1 MNAHSPAWTAASY
14 FDEGTPGMPLEQMRD
29 EALLLDRAIREE
41 VALVPYDEQWPA
53 LFATEQERLLRL
65 FPRQLLQVEHFG
77 STAVPGIPA
86 KPIIDILAG
95 VPSMGVA
102 ESLVQPLLGSGYI
115 TSPEFNATL
124 KDRRWFMRAAE
135 GRRTHH
141 LHLVVLGGAQWHERL
156 RFRDLLRSNAELA
169 QRYANLKSE
178 LASQHKQDR
187 EAYTN
192 AKSEFV
198 SSVVAGA

>member
-1 MNAHSPAWTAASY
+1 MSNV
-14 FDEGTPGMPLEQMRD
+14 MPLEQMRD

-95 VPSMGVA
+95 VPSMAVA

-115 TSPEFNATL
+115 TSPKFNATL

-141 LHLVVLGGAQWHERL
+141 LHLVVLGGGPWLERL

-169 QRYANLKSE
+169 RRYANLKSK
-178 LASQHKQDR
+178 LASQHRQDR
-187 EAYTN
+187 EAYTI